1 MEQITSPAPA
11 PSRRLRINLIDL
23 AALVIADFR
32 RTLLWA
38 FVAAVAGVIV
48 AFSIPRIYKSSVS
61 LAPEE
66 MQSSLG
72 SGVSSLA
79 SMVGLD
85 MHIGTSDAIYPEI
98 YPEIMHS
105 PEFLVGLFPIPIATA
120 DGEIE
125 TDYRTYLA
133 KHQRMPWWAWPK
145 AWAVRQI
152 RQLKGET
159 VKAADAPVDPARLTR
174 DEDALVRG
182 MDNLIRCD
190 VDKKTNVI
198 TLTVTAQDPL
208 VAKTIVD
215 STMAHL
221 QNYIT
226 DYRTSKARADLA
238 YIEQIYEKAR
248 VQYESA
254 RARHAAAADTRRDV
268 VMESSRSVLRDLEN
282 DMQLKYGIFTQVAEQ
297 RQLAE
302 ANVQKMTP
310 AFTVIKTAT
319 VPVRHANRPKIL
331 ILALFTFFG
340 VLARIAVLAVRHR
353 ERFLVTT

>member
-1 MEQITSPAPA
+1 MEQITPPATV

-23 AALVIADFR
+23 GSLIITDIR

-38 FVAAVAGVIV
+38 FIAAVIGVIV

-105 PEFLVGLFPIPIATA
+105 PEFIVGLFSIPVATT
-120 DGEIE
+120 DGAVK

-133 KHQRMPWWAWPK
+133 RHQRTAWWTWPK

-152 RQLKGET
+152 RQLKGESA
-159 VKAADAPVDPARLTR
+159 KAANAPVDPARLTR

-182 MDNLIRCD
+182 IDNLIRCD

-208 VAKTIVD
+208 VAKTLVD

-221 QNYIT
+221 QDYIT
-226 DYRTSKARADLA
+226 NYRTSKARADLA
-238 YIEQIYEKAR
+238 YIEQIYDKAR
-248 VQYESA
+248 VQYETA

-310 AFTVIKTAT
+310 AFTVIKSAT
-319 VPVRHANRPKIL
+319 VPVRHANRPKVL
-331 ILALFTFFG
+331 ILAFFTFLG
-340 VLARIAVLAVRHR
+340 VLARTAVLIVRHR
-353 ERFLVTT
+353 ERFLLPA